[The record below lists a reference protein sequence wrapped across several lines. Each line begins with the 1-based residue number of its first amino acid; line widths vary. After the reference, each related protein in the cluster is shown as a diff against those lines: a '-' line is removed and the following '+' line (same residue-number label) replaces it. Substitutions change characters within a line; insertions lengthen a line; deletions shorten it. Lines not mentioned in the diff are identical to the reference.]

1 MSEIHLKKHQIDQKS
16 SFRKWVGFPARS
28 PVPARGARGT
38 IVSAT
43 GSGKTIMAAASA
55 LECFPHGR
63 ILVTVP
69 TLDLLV
75 QTAQAW
81 RTVGHRSPMA
91 AVCSLENDPVL
102 NELGVRTT
110 TNPIQL
116 ALWAGRGPVI
126 VFATYAS
133 LVDREDYAALQDQER
148 PYGPWQNS
156 GNGKTRKKTRG
167 PLEAALT
174 GGERLYGQQMAPFD
188 LAIVDE
194 AHGTAGDLGRPWAAI
209 HDNTRIPADF
219 RLYLTAT
226 PRILAAARPQKGAD
240 GQELEI
246 ASMADDP
253 DGTYGAWLAELGLSE
268 AIEREILAGFEID
281 VLEIR
286 DPSPVL
292 GESEEARR
300 GRRLA
305 LLQTALLEHA
315 AAYNLRTVMTFHQK
329 VEEAAAFADKL
340 PETAA
345 ALYVND
351 ASDDDLAAADK
362 LPKSSVNA
370 RFYELEAGRHVPPD
384 RVWSAWLCGDHLV
397 TERREVLRQ
406 FAGGIDAADR
416 RVHRAFLA
424 SVRVLGEGVDITGDR
439 GVEAICFADT
449 RGSQVEIV
457 QNIGR
462 ALRLNKDGST
472 KIARI
477 IVPVFLEPGEDPTDM
492 VASASFRPLVAVL
505 QGLRSHDERLVEQL
519 ASRALTSG
527 QRKVHVRRDAN
538 GQIIGAGGE
547 GDGEDQE
554 QDDTDAA
561 AESALL
567 HFSSP
572 RDTAT
577 IAAFL
582 RTRVY
587 RPESLVWLEG
597 YQALIRWR
605 KENEITGLYA
615 VPYDVEAEVGVTK
628 DFPLGRWV
636 HQQRK
641 ALRAGELEERRK
653 TLLDAPE
660 AGMVWEPGE
669 EAWETK
675 LAALRSYRRA
685 MGHLAPRQDAVWGEG
700 DAMVPVG
707 QHAANLRRK
716 GGLGKDAERAAERA
730 QQLAAIDEDWNCPW
744 PLDWQRH
751 YRVLADL
758 VDADGV
764 LPAIQPGVLFEGDD
778 LGKWLARQREAST
791 WAQLSAEQQERLSQL
806 GVKPLEAPSPA
817 PSAKRAANGQSKA
830 EQAFHRGLAALTQ
843 WVEREGAHRPA
854 PRGHSEQIA
863 VDGEAEPVTVK
874 LGVWVSN
881 TKSRWDKLTPEQQAA
896 LAALGVPW
904 AKAAVPAP
912 SGGPAPVR
920 DAPVQ
925 PAPSGEQAQE
935 YPDQGDPVTA
945 EERETSRGT
954 ARARRMNEL
963 MRKHTKAELLRM
975 AYAGGLVNHNSPEK
989 WRKDEIA
996 STVVD
1001 TEFRTADRAAPA
1013 RPASATARP
1022 VPAQPLPLPQ
1032 QDHHDECDK
1041 SVYEGGTC
1049 TCDLIEQYGPPSERD
1064 DY

>member
-1 MSEIHLKKHQIDQKS
+1 M
-16 SFRKWVGFPARS
+16 
-28 PVPARGARGT
+28 
-38 IVSAT
+38 SAT
-43 GSGKTIMAAASA
+43 GSGKTITAAACA
-55 LECFPHGR
+55 LESFADGR

-81 RTVGHRSPMA
+81 RAVGHRAPMV

-110 TNPIQL
+110 TNPIRL
-116 ALWAGRGPVI
+116 ALWAGSGPVV

-133 LVDREDYAALQDQER
+133 LVDREDIDAPGGQ
-148 PYGPWQNS
+148 
-156 GNGKTRKKTRG
+156 GKVRG
-167 PLEAALT
+167 PLEAALA
-174 GGERLYGQQMAPFD
+174 GGERLYGQQMAGFD

-209 HDNTRIPADF
+209 HDNQRIPADF

-226 PRILAAARPQKGAD
+226 PRILAAPQPRRGAD
-240 GQELEI
+240 DQEAEI
-246 ASMADDP
+246 ATMADDP
-253 DGTYGAWLAELGLSE
+253 NGTYGAWLAELGLSE

-315 AAYNLRTVMTFHQK
+315 AAWNLRTVMTFHQK

-345 ALYVND
+345 ELYMND
-351 ASDDDLAAADK
+351 ASDEDLAKAEE
-362 LPKSSVNA
+362 LPASSIDA
-370 RFYELEAGRHVPPD
+370 EFYELEAGRHVPPD

-397 TERREVLRQ
+397 AERREVLRQ
-406 FAGGIDAADR
+406 FAGGIDATGR

-424 SVRVLGEGVDITGDR
+424 SVRVLGEGVDITGDL

-472 KIARI
+472 KVARI
-477 IVPVFLEPGEDPTDM
+477 IVPVFLEAGEDPTDM

-527 QRKVHVRRDAN
+527 KRKIHVRRDEE
-538 GQIIGAGGE
+538 GRIVGASGE
-547 GDGEDQE
+547 NQEDNNTQ
-554 QDDTDAA
+554 AA
-561 AESALL
+561 AEAALL

-572 RDTAT
+572 RDAAT

-615 VPYDVEAEVGVTK
+615 VPYDVEVEVGVTK
-628 DFPLGRWV
+628 NFPLGRWV

-641 ALRAGELEERRK
+641 ALRAGELEDRRK
-653 TLLDAPE
+653 VLLDAPE

-669 EAWETK
+669 EAWENK

-685 MGHLAPRQDAVWGEG
+685 TGHLAPRQDAVWGEG
-700 DAMVPVG
+700 EAMVPIG
-707 QHAANLRRK
+707 QHMANLRRK
-716 GGLGKDAERAAERA
+716 GGLGKDPKRAAERA
-730 QQLAAIDEDWNCPW
+730 KQLAAIDPDWNCPW

-758 VDADGV
+758 VDADGY
-764 LPAIQPGVLFEGDD
+764 LPEIQPGVLFEGDD
-778 LGKWLARQREAST
+778 IGRWLQRQKSPGT
-791 WAQLSAEQQERLSQL
+791 WAQLLPEQQERLSTL
-806 GVKPLEAPSPA
+806 GVEPFQEPSPA
-817 PSAKRAANGQSKA
+817 PTAGHTAKGPSKA
-830 EQAFHRGLAALTQ
+830 QQAFQRGLAALTQ
-843 WVEREGAHRPA
+843 WVEREGADRPV
-854 PRGHSEQIA
+854 PRGHSEQIT
-863 VDGEAEPVTVK
+863 VNGEPVTVK
-874 LGVWVSN
+874 LGVWTSN
-881 TKSRWDKLTPEQQAA
+881 TKSR
-896 LAALGVPW
+896 
-904 AKAAVPAP
+904 
-912 SGGPAPVR
+912 R
-920 DAPVQ
+920 DRL
-925 PAPSGEQAQE
+925 
-935 YPDQGDPVTA
+935 TA
-945 EERETSRGT
+945 EQLEALRKLGMQW
-954 ARARRMNEL
+954 ARR
-963 MRKHTKAELLRM
+963 
-975 AYAGGLVNHNSPEK
+975 
-989 WRKDEIA
+989 
-996 STVVD
+996 
-1001 TEFRTADRAAPA
+1001 
-1013 RPASATARP
+1013 
-1022 VPAQPLPLPQ
+1022 
-1032 QDHHDECDK
+1032 
-1041 SVYEGGTC
+1041 
-1049 TCDLIEQYGPPSERD
+1049 
-1064 DY
+1064 

>member
-1 MSEIHLKKHQIDQKS
+1 MSVIQLKEHQVDQRS
-16 SFRKWVGFPARS
+16 AFRRWVGFSARS
-28 PVPARGARGT
+28 SVPPQGARGT

-43 GSGKTIMAAASA
+43 GSGKTITAAACA
-55 LECFPHGR
+55 LESFADGR

-69 TLDLLV
+69 TLDLLA

-81 RTVGHRSPMA
+81 RAVGHRAPMV
-91 AVCSLENDPVL
+91 AVCSLENDAVL
-102 NELGVRTT
+102 GSLGVRTT

-116 ALWAGRGPVI
+116 ALWAGHGPVV

-133 LVDREDYAALQDQER
+133 LVDREDADAPEGQ
-148 PYGPWQNS
+148 
-156 GNGKTRKKTRG
+156 RKVRG
-167 PLEAALT
+167 PLEAALA
-174 GGERLYGQQMAPFD
+174 GGERLYGQRMDGFD

-209 HDNTRIPADF
+209 HDNARIPSDF

-226 PRILAAARPQKGAD
+226 PRILSAARPQKGAD
-240 GQELEI
+240 GQEAEI
-246 ASMADDP
+246 ATMADDP

-315 AAYNLRTVMTFHQK
+315 AASNLRTVMTFHQK
-329 VEEAAAFADKL
+329 VEEAAAFAEKL

-345 ALYVND
+345 ELYVND
-351 ASDDDLAAADK
+351 TTNDDLAAADK
-362 LPKSSVNA
+362 LPKSSIDA
-370 RFYELEAGRHVPPD
+370 EFYELEAGRHVPPD

-397 TERREVLRQ
+397 AERREVLRQ
-406 FAGGIDAADR
+406 FANGINAVGR

-424 SVRVLGEGVDITGDR
+424 SCRVLGEGVDITGER
-439 GVEAICFADT
+439 GVEAVCFADT

-492 VASASFRPLVAVL
+492 VASASFKPLVAVL

-527 QRKVHVRRDAN
+527 KRKVHVRRDED
-538 GQIIGAGGE
+538 GRIVGAGGE
-547 GDGEDQE
+547 DQE
-554 QDDTDAA
+554 EGDDTQAA
-561 AESALL
+561 AEAALL

-572 RDTAT
+572 RDAAT

-605 KENEITGLYA
+605 AENEITGVYA
-615 VPYDVEAEVGVTK
+615 VPYDVEVEVGVTK
-628 DFPLGRWV
+628 NFPLGRWV

-653 TLLDAPE
+653 VLLDAPE

-669 EAWETK
+669 EAWEAK

-700 DAMVPVG
+700 EAMVPIG
-707 QHAANLRRK
+707 QHMANLRRK
-716 GGLGKDAERAAERA
+716 GGLGKDTERAAVRA
-730 QQLAAIDEDWNCPW
+730 QQLAAVDEDWDCPW

-764 LPAIQPGVLFEGDD
+764 LPAVEPGVLFEGDD
-778 LGKWLARQREAST
+778 IGRWLQRQKNPGT
-791 WAQLSAEQQERLSQL
+791 WAQLLPEQQQRLTVL
-806 GVKPLEAPSPA
+806 GVQPAQPPSPA
-817 PSAKRAANGQSKA
+817 PAAPRTAKGPSKA
-830 EQAFHRGLAALTQ
+830 QQAFQRGLAALAQ
-843 WVEREGAHRPA
+843 WVEREGAHRPV
-854 PRGHSEQIA
+854 PRGAVVEIE
-863 VDGEAEPVTVK
+863 VDGETEPVSVK

-881 TKSRWDKLTPEQQAA
+881 TKSRRDRLGADQLAA
-896 LAALGVPW
+896 LAELGVDW
-904 AKAAVPAP
+904 V
-912 SGGPAPVR
+912 
-920 DAPVQ
+920 
-925 PAPSGEQAQE
+925 
-935 YPDQGDPVTA
+935 
-945 EERETSRGT
+945 
-954 ARARRMNEL
+954 
-963 MRKHTKAELLRM
+963 
-975 AYAGGLVNHNSPEK
+975 
-989 WRKDEIA
+989 
-996 STVVD
+996 
-1001 TEFRTADRAAPA
+1001 
-1013 RPASATARP
+1013 
-1022 VPAQPLPLPQ
+1022 
-1032 QDHHDECDK
+1032 
-1041 SVYEGGTC
+1041 
-1049 TCDLIEQYGPPSERD
+1049 
-1064 DY
+1064 

>member
-1 MSEIHLKKHQIDQKS
+1 MIQLREHQVEQKS
-16 SFRKWVGFPARS
+16 RFRKWVGFPARS
-28 PVPARGARGT
+28 SVPPEDARGT

-43 GSGKTIMAAASA
+43 GSGKTITAAACA
-55 LECFPHGR
+55 LECFPSGR

-81 RTVGHRSPMA
+81 RAVGHRSPMV

-102 NELGVRTT
+102 NSLGVRTT

-116 ALWAGRGPVI
+116 ALWAGHGPVI

-133 LVDREDYAALQDQER
+133 LVDREDFDDPMAK
-148 PYGPWQNS
+148 
-156 GNGKTRKKTRG
+156 GKVRG
-167 PLEAALT
+167 PLEAALA
-174 GGERLYGQQMAPFD
+174 GGERLYGQQMDGFA

-194 AHGTAGDLGRPWAAI
+194 AHSTAGDLGRPWAAI
-209 HDNTRIPADF
+209 HDNARIPADF

-226 PRILAAARPQKGAD
+226 PRILAAPRPQRGAE

-246 ASMADDP
+246 ASMGQDSE
-253 DGTYGAWLAELGLSE
+253 TYGPWLAELGLSE

-286 DPSPVL
+286 DPSPVA
-292 GESEEARR
+292 GESEEAQR

-315 AAYNLRTVMTFHQK
+315 AAHNLRTVMTFHQK
-329 VEEAAAFADKL
+329 VEEAAAFAEKM

-345 ALYVND
+345 ELYAND
-351 ASDDDLAAADK
+351 TTSDDDLAAADR
-362 LPKSSVNA
+362 LPASSIGA
-370 RFYELEAGRHVPPD
+370 EFYELEAGRHVPPD

-397 TERREVLRQ
+397 TERREALRQ
-406 FAGGIDAADR
+406 FANGIDAAGR

-424 SVRVLGEGVDITGDR
+424 SCRVLGEGVDITGER

-462 ALRLNKDGST
+462 ALRLNRDGST
-472 KIARI
+472 KVARI

-527 QRKVHVRRDAN
+527 KRKVHVRRDED
-538 GQIIGAGGE
+538 GQIVGVGGE

-554 QDDTDAA
+554 DDTQAA
-561 AESALL
+561 AEAALL

-572 RDTAT
+572 RDAAT

-587 RPESLVWLEG
+587 RPEALVWLEG
-597 YQALIRWR
+597 YQALLRWR
-605 KENEITGLYA
+605 KENHITGLYA
-615 VPYDVEAEVGVTK
+615 VPYDVEVEVGATK
-628 DFPLGRWV
+628 AFPLGRWV

-653 TLLDAPE
+653 TLLDSPE

-669 EAWETK
+669 EAWENK

-700 DAMVPVG
+700 EAMVPVG
-707 QHAANLRRK
+707 QHIANLRRK
-716 GGLGKDAERAAERA
+716 GGLGKDAERAAQRA
-730 QQLAAIDEDWNCPW
+730 KQLAAVDPDWDCPW
-744 PLDWQRH
+744 PLDWQRL

-764 LPAIQPGVLFEGDD
+764 LPAIEPGVLFEGDD
-778 LGKWLARQREAST
+778 LGKWLQRQKNPGT
-791 WAQLSAEQQERLSQL
+791 WAQLSSEQQERLSKL
-806 GVKPLEAPSPA
+806 GVKPVQAPSPA
-817 PSAKRAANGQSKA
+817 PEATRAKGPGKA
-830 EQAFHRGLAALTQ
+830 QQAFQRGLAALAQ
-843 WVEREGAHRPA
+843 WVDREGHRPV
-854 PRGHSEQIA
+854 PRGHAEEIV
-863 VDGEAEPVTVK
+863 VDGETERVAVK
-874 LGVWVSN
+874 LGVWTSN
-881 TKSRWDKLTPEQQAA
+881 TRARRDKLTQAQLDA
-896 LAALGVPW
+896 LRELGVEW
-904 AKAAVPAP
+904 A
-912 SGGPAPVR
+912 
-920 DAPVQ
+920 
-925 PAPSGEQAQE
+925 
-935 YPDQGDPVTA
+935 
-945 EERETSRGT
+945 
-954 ARARRMNEL
+954 
-963 MRKHTKAELLRM
+963 
-975 AYAGGLVNHNSPEK
+975 
-989 WRKDEIA
+989 
-996 STVVD
+996 
-1001 TEFRTADRAAPA
+1001 
-1013 RPASATARP
+1013 
-1022 VPAQPLPLPQ
+1022 
-1032 QDHHDECDK
+1032 
-1041 SVYEGGTC
+1041 
-1049 TCDLIEQYGPPSERD
+1049 
-1064 DY
+1064 

>member
-1 MSEIHLKKHQIDQKS
+1 MIQLREHQVDQKS
-16 SFRKWVGFPARS
+16 AFRKWVGFPARS
-28 PVPARGARGT
+28 SVPPQGARGT

-43 GSGKTIMAAASA
+43 GSGKTITAAACA
-55 LECFPHGR
+55 LECFPGGR

-69 TLDLLV
+69 TLDLLA

-81 RTVGHRSPMA
+81 RLVGHRAPMV

-102 NELGVRTT
+102 NQLGVRTT

-116 ALWAGRGPVI
+116 ALWAGSGPVV

-133 LVDREDYAALQDQER
+133 LVDREDIDAPEGQ
-148 PYGPWQNS
+148 
-156 GNGKTRKKTRG
+156 RKVRG

-174 GGERLYGQQMAPFD
+174 GGERLYGQQMPPFD

-209 HDNTRIPADF
+209 HDYQRIPADF

-226 PRILAAARPQKGAD
+226 PRILAAARPQRGAD
-240 GQELEI
+240 GQEAEI

-253 DGTYGAWLAELGLSE
+253 EGTYGAWIAELGLSE

-329 VEEAAAFADKL
+329 VEEASAFADKL

-345 ALYVND
+345 ALYMND
-351 ASDDDLAAADK
+351 ASDADLAAASK
-362 LPKSSVNA
+362 LPKSSIDA
-370 RFYELEAGRHVPPD
+370 EFYELEAGRHVPPD

-406 FAGGIDAADR
+406 FANGIDAAGH

-424 SVRVLGEGVDITGDR
+424 SVRVLGEGVDITGER
-439 GVEAICFADT
+439 GVEAVCFADT

-462 ALRLNKDGST
+462 ALRLNRDGST
-472 KIARI
+472 KVARI

-527 QRKVHVRRDAN
+527 KRKVHVRRNED
-538 GQIIGAGGE
+538 GQIVGAGGE
-547 GDGEDQE
+547 GDSEDQE
-554 QDDTDAA
+554 DDDAQAA
-561 AESALL
+561 AEAALL

-572 RDTAT
+572 RDAAT

-597 YQALIRWR
+597 YQALLRWR
-605 KENEITGLYA
+605 AENEITGVYA
-615 VPYDVEAEVGVTK
+615 VPYDVEVEVGVTK

-669 EAWETK
+669 EAWENK
-675 LAALRSYRRA
+675 LAALRSFHRHH
-685 MGHLAPRQDAVWGEG
+685 GHLAPRQDAVWGEA
-700 DAMVPVG
+700 DTELLPIG
-707 QHAANLRRK
+707 QLMANLRRK
-716 GGLGKDAERAAERA
+716 GGLGKDSDRAAQRA
-730 QQLAAIDEDWNCPW
+730 AQLKAVDKDWDCPW

-751 YRVLADL
+751 YAVLRDL
-758 VDADGV
+758 AVDEPGGR
-764 LPAIQPGVLFEGDD
+764 LPELQPGVMADGDD
-778 LGKWLARQREAST
+778 LGRWLQRQANSWT
-791 WAQLSAEQQERLSQL
+791 QLSTEQQERLTAL
-806 GVKPLEAPSPA
+806 GVEPAQRPASAPAGKSAAGGPA
-817 PSAKRAANGQSKA
+817 KTSA
-830 EQAFHRGLAALTQ
+830 AFTRGVAALAQ
-843 WVEREGAHRPA
+843 WVEREGAGRPV
-854 PRGHSEQIA
+854 PRGHSEQIV
-863 VDGEAEPVTVK
+863 VDGEAEPVAVK

-881 TKSRWDKLTPEQQAA
+881 TKSRRDKLTDAQRAA
-896 LAALGVPW
+896 LAELGMEW
-904 AKAAVPAP
+904 A
-912 SGGPAPVR
+912 
-920 DAPVQ
+920 
-925 PAPSGEQAQE
+925 
-935 YPDQGDPVTA
+935 
-945 EERETSRGT
+945 
-954 ARARRMNEL
+954 
-963 MRKHTKAELLRM
+963 
-975 AYAGGLVNHNSPEK
+975 
-989 WRKDEIA
+989 
-996 STVVD
+996 
-1001 TEFRTADRAAPA
+1001 
-1013 RPASATARP
+1013 
-1022 VPAQPLPLPQ
+1022 
-1032 QDHHDECDK
+1032 
-1041 SVYEGGTC
+1041 
-1049 TCDLIEQYGPPSERD
+1049 
-1064 DY
+1064 

>member
-1 MSEIHLKKHQIDQKS
+1 M
-16 SFRKWVGFPARS
+16 
-28 PVPARGARGT
+28 
-38 IVSAT
+38 SAT
-43 GSGKTIMAAASA
+43 GSGKTITAAACA
-55 LECFPHGR
+55 LEGFPAGR

-69 TLDLLV
+69 TLDLLA
-75 QTAQAW
+75 QTAQVW
-81 RTVGHRSPMA
+81 RLMGHRAPMV

-116 ALWAGRGPVI
+116 ALWAGSGPV
-126 VFATYAS
+126 VVLATYAS
-133 LVDREDYAALQDQER
+133 LVDREDIGAPEGQ
-148 PYGPWQNS
+148 
-156 GNGKTRKKTRG
+156 RKVRG
-167 PLEAALT
+167 PLEAALA
-174 GGERLYGQQMAPFD
+174 GGQRLYGQQMAGFD

-226 PRILAAARPQKGAD
+226 PRILAAARPQKGTG
-240 GQELEI
+240 GQEAEI
-246 ASMADDP
+246 ASMADNP
-253 DGTYGAWLAELGLSE
+253 EGTYGAWLAELGLSE
-268 AIEREILAGFEID
+268 AIERGILAGFEID

-345 ALYVND
+345 ELYVTE
-351 ASDDDLAAADK
+351 ASDADLAKAEAM
-362 LPKSSVNA
+362 PTSSIDA
-370 RFYELEAGRHVPPD
+370 ELYELEAGRHVPPD

-406 FAGGIDAADR
+406 FANGIDVNNR

-424 SVRVLGEGVDITGDR
+424 SVRVLGEGVDITGER

-462 ALRLNKDGST
+462 ALRLNRDGST
-472 KIARI
+472 KVARI
-477 IVPVFLEPGEDPTDM
+477 IVPVFLEAGEDPTDM

-527 QRKVHVRRDAN
+527 QRKTHLRRDED
-538 GQIIGAGGE
+538 GRIVGAGGA
-547 GDGEDQE
+547 GDGEGQE
-554 QDDTDAA
+554 DGTDAA

-572 RDTAT
+572 RDAAT

-597 YQALIRWR
+597 YQALLRWR
-605 KENEITGLYA
+605 AENEITGVYA
-615 VPYDVEAEVGVTK
+615 VPYDVEVEVGVTK

-641 ALRAGELEERRK
+641 ALRAGELEDRRK
-653 TLLDAPE
+653 TLLDARE

-669 EAWETK
+669 EAWEAK

-685 MGHLAPRQDAVWGEG
+685 TGHLAPRQDAMWGE
-700 DAMVPVG
+700 DDEMVPVG
-707 QHAANLRRK
+707 QYMANLRRK
-716 GGLGKDAERAAERA
+716 GAKNGLGKNEDTATTRAA
-730 QQLAAIDEDWNCPW
+730 QLAAIDKDWNCPW
-744 PLDWQRH
+744 PLDWQRQ

-758 VDADGV
+758 VDADGA
-764 LPAIQPGVLFEGDD
+764 LPDIAPGVLMDGDD
-778 LGKWLARQREAST
+778 VGKWLQQQKQPAT
-791 WAQLSAEQQERLSQL
+791 WARLLPEQQERLTALCVQ
-806 GVKPLEAPSPA
+806 PNQAPSPA
-817 PSAKRAANGQSKA
+817 PAASRGAKGPSKA
-830 EQAFHRGLAALTQ
+830 QQAFQRGLAALAQ
-843 WVEREGAHRPA
+843 WVEREGADRPV
-854 PRGHSEQIA
+854 PRAHGEEIA
-863 VDGEAEPVTVK
+863 VEGEEEPVTVK

-881 TKSRWDKLTPEQQAA
+881 TKSRRDKLTADQLAA
-896 LAALGVPW
+896 LAKLGVDW
-904 AKAAVPAP
+904 A
-912 SGGPAPVR
+912 
-920 DAPVQ
+920 
-925 PAPSGEQAQE
+925 
-935 YPDQGDPVTA
+935 
-945 EERETSRGT
+945 
-954 ARARRMNEL
+954 
-963 MRKHTKAELLRM
+963 
-975 AYAGGLVNHNSPEK
+975 
-989 WRKDEIA
+989 
-996 STVVD
+996 
-1001 TEFRTADRAAPA
+1001 
-1013 RPASATARP
+1013 
-1022 VPAQPLPLPQ
+1022 
-1032 QDHHDECDK
+1032 
-1041 SVYEGGTC
+1041 
-1049 TCDLIEQYGPPSERD
+1049 
-1064 DY
+1064 

>member
-1 MSEIHLKKHQIDQKS
+1 MPPQ
-16 SFRKWVGFPARS
+16 
-28 PVPARGARGT
+28 GARGT

-43 GSGKTIMAAASA
+43 GSGKTITASACA
-55 LECFPHGR
+55 LECFPGGR

-81 RTVGHRSPMA
+81 CLMGHRAPMV
-91 AVCSLENDPVL
+91 AVCSLENDLVL
-102 NELGVRTT
+102 KELGVRTT

-116 ALWAGRGPVI
+116 ALWAGSGPVI

-133 LVDREDYAALQDQER
+133 LVDREDIDAPEGQ
-148 PYGPWQNS
+148 
-156 GNGKTRKKTRG
+156 RKVRG
-167 PLEAALT
+167 PLEAALA

-188 LAIVDE
+188 LAVVDE

-209 HDNTRIPADF
+209 HDNQRIPADF

-226 PRILAAARPQKGAD
+226 PRILAAPRPQKGAE
-240 GQELEI
+240 GQEAEI
-246 ASMADDP
+246 ATMADDP
-253 DGTYGAWLAELGLSE
+253 EGTYGAWLAELGLSE

-286 DPSPVL
+286 DPSPVS

-329 VEEAAAFADKL
+329 VEEAAAFAEKL

-345 ALYVND
+345 ELYKND
-351 ASDDDLAAADK
+351 ASDEDLAKAEE
-362 LPKSSVNA
+362 LPASSIDA
-370 RFYELEAGRHVPPD
+370 EFYELEDGRHISPE

-397 TERREVLRQ
+397 TERREVLQQ
-406 FAGGIDAADR
+406 FANGIDAAGR

-424 SVRVLGEGVDITGDR
+424 SCRVLGEGVDITGER
-439 GVEAICFADT
+439 GVEAVCFADT

-472 KIARI
+472 KVARI
-477 IVPVFLEPGEDPTDM
+477 IVPVFLEPGEDPQDM

-527 QRKVHVRRDAN
+527 KRKVHLQRDED
-538 GQIIGAGGE
+538 GRIVGASGA

-572 RDTAT
+572 RDAAT

-597 YQALIRWR
+597 YQALLRWR

-615 VPYDVEAEVGVTK
+615 VPYDVEAEVGTTK
-628 DFPLGRWV
+628 AFPLGRWV

-641 ALRAGELEERRK
+641 ALRTGELEERRK

-669 EAWETK
+669 EAWERK
-675 LAALRSYRRA
+675 LAVFRAYRRA
-685 MGHLAPRQDAVWGEG
+685 TGHLAPRQDAVWDDPAGSG
-700 DAMVPVG
+700 PVPVG
-707 QHAANLRRK
+707 QHMANLRRK
-716 GGLGKDAERAAERA
+716 GGLGKVLQRAAVRA
-730 QQLAAIDEDWNCPW
+730 AQLAAIDPDWNCPW

-758 VDADGV
+758 VDADGM
-764 LPAIQPGVLFEGDD
+764 LPDIAPGVLMDGDD
-778 LGKWLARQREAST
+778 IGRWLKRQKQPGT
-791 WAQLSAEQQERLSQL
+791 WKQLSTEQQERLTTL
-806 GVKPLEAPSPA
+806 GVKPLEAQSPA
-817 PSAKRAANGQSKA
+817 PAEAAPAAAGAAKGPSKA
-830 EQAFHRGLAALTQ
+830 QQAFQRGLAALAQ
-843 WVEREGAHRPA
+843 WVEREGAHRPV
-854 PRGHSEQIA
+854 PRGHAEEITVGGETKPVA
-863 VDGEAEPVTVK
+863 VR

-881 TKSRWDKLTPEQQAA
+881 TKTRHDKLTAEQRDA
-896 LAALGVPW
+896 LRELGVEW
-904 AKAAVPAP
+904 A
-912 SGGPAPVR
+912 
-920 DAPVQ
+920 
-925 PAPSGEQAQE
+925 
-935 YPDQGDPVTA
+935 
-945 EERETSRGT
+945 
-954 ARARRMNEL
+954 
-963 MRKHTKAELLRM
+963 
-975 AYAGGLVNHNSPEK
+975 
-989 WRKDEIA
+989 
-996 STVVD
+996 
-1001 TEFRTADRAAPA
+1001 
-1013 RPASATARP
+1013 
-1022 VPAQPLPLPQ
+1022 
-1032 QDHHDECDK
+1032 
-1041 SVYEGGTC
+1041 
-1049 TCDLIEQYGPPSERD
+1049 
-1064 DY
+1064 

>member
-1 MSEIHLKKHQIDQKS
+1 MIQLREHQVDQRGC
-16 SFRKWVGFPARS
+16 FRDWVGFPARS
-28 PVPARGARGT
+28 SVPRQGARAT

-43 GSGKTIMAAASA
+43 GSGKTIMAAACA
-55 LECFPHGR
+55 LESFGGGR

-81 RTVGHRSPMA
+81 RLVGHRAPMV

-102 NELGVRTT
+102 KALGVRTT

-116 ALWAGRGPVI
+116 ALWAGSGPVV

-133 LVDREDYAALQDQER
+133 LVDREDIDALEGEGQ
-148 PYGPWQNS
+148 
-156 GNGKTRKKTRG
+156 RKVRG
-167 PLEAALT
+167 PLEAALA
-174 GGERLYGQQMAPFD
+174 GGDRLYGQRMDGFS
-188 LAIVDE
+188 LAVVDE

-209 HDNTRIPADF
+209 HDNQRIPADF

-226 PRILAAARPQKGAD
+226 PRILAVPRPQKSTD
-240 GQELEI
+240 DQEVAL
-246 ASMADDP
+246 ATMADDP
-253 DGTYGAWLAELGLSE
+253 EGTYGRWLAELGLSE

-286 DPSPVL
+286 DPAPVL

-329 VEEAAAFADKL
+329 VEEAAAFAEKL

-345 ALYVND
+345 ELYMND
-351 ASDDDLAAADK
+351 ASDEDLAKAEK
-362 LPKSSVNA
+362 LPASSIDA
-370 RFYELEAGRHVPPD
+370 EFYELEAGRHVPPG

-397 TERREVLRQ
+397 SERREVLRQ
-406 FAGGIDAADR
+406 FANGIDAAGR

-424 SVRVLGEGVDITGDR
+424 SVRVLGEGVDITGER
-439 GVEAICFADT
+439 GVDSICFADT

-462 ALRLNKDGST
+462 ALRLNRDGST
-472 KIARI
+472 KVARI

-527 QRKVHVRRDAN
+527 KRKVHVRRDED
-538 GQIIGAGGE
+538 GQIVGADGE
-547 GDGEDQE
+547 GDSEDQE
-554 QDDTDAA
+554 DDDTQAA
-561 AESALL
+561 AEAALL

-572 RDTAT
+572 RDAAT

-597 YQALIRWR
+597 YQALLRWR

-615 VPYDVEAEVGVTK
+615 VPYDVEVEVGVTK

-669 EAWETK
+669 EAWEAK

-700 DAMVPVG
+700 EVMVPVG
-707 QHAANLRRK
+707 QHMANLRRK
-716 GGLGKDAERAAERA
+716 GGLGKDAERAAVRA
-730 QQLAAIDEDWNCPW
+730 QQLAAVDEDWSCPW

-764 LPAIQPGVLFEGDD
+764 LPAIEPGVLFEGDD
-778 LGKWLARQREAST
+778 IGRWLQRQKNPGT
-791 WAQLSAEQQERLSQL
+791 WAQLSTEQQQRLSKL
-806 GVKPLEAPSPA
+806 GVQGAALPVTATTLAELPPA
-817 PSAKRAANGQSKA
+817 PADAARAPRKAGSKA
-830 EQAFHRGLAALTQ
+830 EAAFQRGLTALAQ
-843 WVEREGAHRPA
+843 WVEKEGQRPV
-854 PRGHSEQIA
+854 PRSTVVKVA
-863 VDGEAEPVTVK
+863 TDGDAEPVPVR
-874 LGVWVSN
+874 LGVWLSN
-881 TKSRWDKLTPEQQAA
+881 ARSRRDKLTAEQRAA
-896 LAALGVPW
+896 LAALGLGW
-904 AKAAVPAP
+904 AGAVLAVEAAPEP
-912 SGGPAPVR
+912 PDP
-920 DAPVQ
+920 Q
-925 PAPSGEQAQE
+925 PAPTV
-935 YPDQGDPVTA
+935 P
-945 EERETSRGT
+945 
-954 ARARRMNEL
+954 
-963 MRKHTKAELLRM
+963 TK
-975 AYAGGLVNHNSPEK
+975 
-989 WRKDEIA
+989 
-996 STVVD
+996 
-1001 TEFRTADRAAPA
+1001 
-1013 RPASATARP
+1013 RPP
-1022 VPAQPLPLPQ
+1022 W
-1032 QDHHDECDK
+1032 DHHEECDK
-1041 SVYEGGTC
+1041 THYEGGTC
-1049 TCDLIEQYGPPSERD
+1049 TCDLIERYGPNSERD

>member
-1 MSEIHLKKHQIDQKS
+1 MLINLKEHQVDQRS
-16 SFRKWVGFPARS
+16 AFRRWVGFPARS
-28 PVPARGARGT
+28 SVPPQGARGT

-43 GSGKTIMAAASA
+43 GSGKTITAAACA
-55 LECFPHGR
+55 LESFADGR

-69 TLDLLV
+69 TLDLLA

-81 RTVGHRSPMA
+81 RLVGHRAPMI

-102 NELGVRTT
+102 KELGVRTT

-116 ALWAGRGPVI
+116 ALWAEAGPVV

-133 LVDREDYAALQDQER
+133 LVDREDPEDPTGQ
-148 PYGPWQNS
+148 
-156 GNGKTRKKTRG
+156 RKVRG
-167 PLEAALT
+167 PLEAALA
-174 GGERLYGQQMAPFD
+174 GGERLYGQQMAGFD

-226 PRILAAARPQKGAD
+226 PRILAAARPQKGA
-240 GQELEI
+240 GGEEAEI

-253 DGTYGAWLAELGLSE
+253 NGTYGAWLAELGLSE
-268 AIEREILAGFEID
+268 SIERGILAGFEID

-292 GESEEARR
+292 GESEEAQR

-305 LLQTALLEHA
+305 LLQAALLEHA

-329 VEEAAAFADKL
+329 VEEAAAFAEKL

-345 ALYVND
+345 ELYVTD
-351 ASDDDLAAADK
+351 ASDADLTAAEK
-362 LPKSSVNA
+362 LPKSSIDA
-370 RFYELEAGRHVPPD
+370 EFYELEAGRHVPPD

-406 FAGGIDAADR
+406 FANGIDATGH

-424 SVRVLGEGVDITGDR
+424 SVRVLGEGVDITGER

-505 QGLRSHDERLVEQL
+505 QGLRSHDDRLVEQL
-519 ASRALTSG
+519 ASCALTSG
-527 QRKVHVRRDAN
+527 KRKTHLRRDED
-538 GQIIGAGGE
+538 GQIVGTGGE
-547 GDGEDQE
+547 GDEDQE
-554 QDDTDAA
+554 DGADAA

-572 RDTAT
+572 RDAAT

-605 KENEITGLYA
+605 TENGITGVHA
-615 VPYDVEAEVGVTK
+615 VPYDTETEVGVTK
-628 DFPLGRWV
+628 AFPLGRWV

-641 ALRAGELEERRK
+641 ALRAGELEDRRK
-653 TLLDAPE
+653 ALRAGELEDRRKALLDAPE

-669 EAWETK
+669 EAWEAK

-685 MGHLAPRQDAVWGEG
+685 TGHLAPRQDAMWGE
-700 DAMVPVG
+700 DDEMVPIG
-707 QHAANLRRK
+707 QHMANLRRK
-716 GGLGKDAERAAERA
+716 NGLGKDPERAAARA
-730 QQLAAIDEDWNCPW
+730 AQLTAVDPDWNCEW
-744 PLDWQRH
+744 PLNWQRH

-758 VDADGV
+758 VDADGH
-764 LPAIQPGVLFEGDD
+764 LPHIAAGVMFDGDD
-778 LGKWLARQREAST
+778 IGTWRWRHQNPGT
-791 WAQLSAEQQERLSQL
+791 WAQLLPEQQERLTAL
-806 GVKPLEAPSPA
+806 GVQPDQAPA
-817 PSAKRAANGQSKA
+817 PAPAESRGAKGPSKA
-830 EQAFHRGLAALTQ
+830 QQAFQRGLEALTQ
-843 WVEREGAHRPA
+843 WVEREGTHRPV
-854 PRGHSEQIA
+854 PRAHGEEIA
-863 VDGEAEPVTVK
+863 VEGETEPVVVK

-881 TKSRWDKLTPEQQAA
+881 TRVRRDKLTEEQLDA
-896 LAALGVPW
+896 LRTLG
-904 AKAAVPAP
+904 
-912 SGGPAPVR
+912 
-920 DAPVQ
+920 
-925 PAPSGEQAQE
+925 
-935 YPDQGDPVTA
+935 
-945 EERETSRGT
+945 
-954 ARARRMNEL
+954 
-963 MRKHTKAELLRM
+963 
-975 AYAGGLVNHNSPEK
+975 
-989 WRKDEIA
+989 
-996 STVVD
+996 
-1001 TEFRTADRAAPA
+1001 
-1013 RPASATARP
+1013 
-1022 VPAQPLPLPQ
+1022 
-1032 QDHHDECDK
+1032 
-1041 SVYEGGTC
+1041 
-1049 TCDLIEQYGPPSERD
+1049 IEWV
-1064 DY
+1064 

>member
-1 MSEIHLKKHQIDQKS
+1 MSAIRLKEHQVDQRS
-16 SFRKWVGFPARS
+16 AFRRWVGFPARS
-28 PVPARGARGT
+28 SVPPQGARGT

-43 GSGKTIMAAASA
+43 GSGKTITAAACA
-55 LECFPHGR
+55 LESFADGR

-69 TLDLLV
+69 TLDLLA

-81 RTVGHRSPMA
+81 RLVGHRAPMV
-91 AVCSLENDPVL
+91 AVCSLENDAVL

-116 ALWAGRGPVI
+116 ALWAGQGPVV

-133 LVDREDYAALQDQER
+133 LVDREDIDAPVGQ
-148 PYGPWQNS
+148 
-156 GNGKTRKKTRG
+156 RKVRG
-167 PLEAALT
+167 PLEAALA
-174 GGERLYGQQMAPFD
+174 GGERLYGQRMDGFH

-209 HDNTRIPADF
+209 HDNARIPADF

-240 GQELEI
+240 GQEAEI
-246 ASMADDP
+246 ATMADDP
-253 DGTYGAWLAELGLSE
+253 DGTYGTWLAELGLSE

-286 DPSPVL
+286 DPSPVI

-315 AAYNLRTVMTFHQK
+315 AAYGLRTVMTFHQK

-340 PETAA
+340 PATAA
-345 ALYVND
+345 ELYVHD
-351 ASDDDLAAADK
+351 ATGDDLAAADK
-362 LPKSSVNA
+362 LPKSSIDA
-370 RFYELEAGRHVPPD
+370 EFYELEAGRHVPPD
-384 RVWSAWLCGDHLV
+384 RVWSAWLCGDHTV
-397 TERREVLRQ
+397 AERREKIRQ
-406 FAGGIDAADR
+406 FANGIDTAGH

-439 GVEAICFADT
+439 GVEAVCFADT

-472 KIARI
+472 KVARI
-477 IVPVFLEPGEDPTDM
+477 IVPVFLEPNEDPTDM

-527 QRKVHVRRDAN
+527 KRTVHVQRDED
-538 GQIIGAGGE
+538 GRIVGAGGE
-547 GDGEDQE
+547 NDGDDQE

-572 RDTAT
+572 RDAAT

-597 YQALIRWR
+597 YQALLRWR
-605 KENEITGLYA
+605 AENQITGVYA
-615 VPYDVEAEVGVTK
+615 VPYDVETEVGVTK

-660 AGMVWEPGE
+660 AGMLWEPGE
-669 EAWETK
+669 EAWEAK
-675 LAALRSYRRA
+675 LAALRSFRRA
-685 MGHLAPRQDAVWGEG
+685 TGHLAPRQDAVWGEG
-700 DAMVPVG
+700 EAMVPIG
-707 QHAANLRRK
+707 QHMANLRRK
-716 GGLGKDAERAAERA
+716 GGLGKDPQRAAVRA
-730 QQLAAIDEDWNCPW
+730 AQLTEIDPDWDCPW
-744 PLDWQRH
+744 PLSWQRH

-758 VDADGV
+758 VDADGH
-764 LPAIQPGVLFEGDD
+764 LSYIYIAPGVLMDGDD
-778 LGKWLARQREAST
+778 IGTWRWRQQEPGT
-791 WAQLSAEQQERLSQL
+791 WAQLLPEQRERLATL
-806 GVKPLEAPSPA
+806 GIKGAEAPSPA
-817 PSAKRAANGQSKA
+817 PAAVRATRGPGKA
-830 EQAFHRGLAALTQ
+830 QAAFQQGLAALAQ
-843 WVEREGAHRPA
+843 WVEREGAHRPV
-854 PRGHSEQIA
+854 PRGHSEETA
-863 VDGEAEPVTVK
+863 VDGEEPVVVK

-881 TKSRWDKLTPEQQAA
+881 TKSRRDKLTPEQLGA
-896 LAALGVPW
+896 LRELGVDW
-904 AKAAVPAP
+904 A
-912 SGGPAPVR
+912 
-920 DAPVQ
+920 
-925 PAPSGEQAQE
+925 
-935 YPDQGDPVTA
+935 
-945 EERETSRGT
+945 
-954 ARARRMNEL
+954 
-963 MRKHTKAELLRM
+963 
-975 AYAGGLVNHNSPEK
+975 
-989 WRKDEIA
+989 
-996 STVVD
+996 
-1001 TEFRTADRAAPA
+1001 
-1013 RPASATARP
+1013 
-1022 VPAQPLPLPQ
+1022 
-1032 QDHHDECDK
+1032 
-1041 SVYEGGTC
+1041 
-1049 TCDLIEQYGPPSERD
+1049 
-1064 DY
+1064 